1 MELFVKSIHPSNPTI
16 GSSHSPQRR
25 MRVNEAERGHVIKKE
40 KSHKNKTHCEAGN
53 EMKQEYKPKP
63 NPNITISSH
72 PKTIPTNQSKSSLI
86 PF

>member
-1 MELFVKSIHPSNPTI
+1 
-16 GSSHSPQRR
+16 
-25 MRVNEAERGHVIKKE
+25 VNEAERGHVIKKE